1 MRISW
6 IKTSNDNN
14 SFKVFENLGFDVYRL
29 NEPDETDTKIEELI
43 KNDCKTII
51 LSNEIAAFS
60 EDIITKY
67 KNNDDVS
74 IIIAS
79 NKNNEKDWMYKLISI
94 AQKVSKVYIS
104 CIEKKMSNG
113 DIFCKAKVSPLT
125 SFFVYNY

>member
-1 MRISW
+1 MQKEPCFFTFTVCPFCIKINKSQILTLGDKKMRISW

-43 KNDCKTII
+43 NNDCKTII

-79 NKNNEKDWMYKLISI
+79 SKNNEKD
-94 AQKVSKVYIS
+94 
-104 CIEKKMSNG
+104 
-113 DIFCKAKVSPLT
+113 
-125 SFFVYNY
+125 